1 MAEAL
6 GQRVTSAGTSRAA
19 VRVALWERLSL
30 RKWLRRV
37 SRASGHVRDG
47 VRLMLLA
54 QMPW

>member
-6 GQRVTSAGTSRAA
+6 GQRVTSARTSRAA